1 MGELE
6 LAFWMLQELALRKPD
21 FLVEKLLR
29 LSVTKRNWKPKVK
42 FFTNT
47 ETYQN
52 RKDSLT
58 LVHAGTRNFADVELL
73 KLTRSKKFTE
83 LETYR
88 NRKLFVTCGSLA
100 ETSSFLDVELLRLT
114 GTYRN

>member
-1 MGELE
+1 
-6 LAFWMLQELALRKPD
+6 MLQELALRKPD

-58 LVHAGTRNFADVELL
+58 LLVVQVHAGTRNFV
-73 KLTRSKKFTE
+73 
-83 LETYR
+83 
-88 NRKLFVTCGSLA
+88 
-100 ETSSFLDVELLRLT
+100 DVELLRLT
-114 GTYRN
+114 GCEKFTEPETFRYMWQSCGN